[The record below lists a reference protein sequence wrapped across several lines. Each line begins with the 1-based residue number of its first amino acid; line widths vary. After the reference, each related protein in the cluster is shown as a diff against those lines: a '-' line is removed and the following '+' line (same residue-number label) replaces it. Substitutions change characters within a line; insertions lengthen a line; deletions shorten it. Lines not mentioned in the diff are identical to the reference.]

1 MQSLAKGM
9 QLYVAVLVLVLP
21 GSLATES
28 VWFPHAQAEEHAT
41 PHPTL
46 RVPGACTHALRVP
59 TPLSAPH
66 RSQNVVPLVISQEVD
81 GSILLGQMKYFSFLA
96 PADQRELT
104 ITVTPTFGDPNLY
117 INTGATDC
125 CNVRERGT
133 HVGPRRR
140 RLTQRG
146 WRRPPPLAPPTR
158 DLTRWQ

>member
-21 GSLATES
+21 GSLAAES
-28 VWFPHAQAEEHAT
+28 VWFPHAHAKEHAT

-46 RVPGACTHALRVP
+46 RVPSACTHALCCLDAP
-59 TPLSAPH
+59 SAPH
-66 RSQNVVPLVISQEVD
+66 HSQNVVPLVIGQEVD
-81 GSILLGQMKYFSFLA
+81 GSVLLGQMKYFSFLA

-104 ITVTPTFGDPNLY
+104 ITATPTFGSPNLY
-117 INTGATDC
+117 INTGATEC

-140 RLTQRG
+140 GLTQRG

-158 DLTRWQ
+158 DLALRR